1 MGCKG
6 TRGDW
11 GTRCSRTCRGRSG
24 CRCRREG
31 RGSSRDTLEVFVD
44 GTWGSTVRRISGIV
58 EVVEVVEGVKDKGVG
73 PGRIVGGGR
82 GGRVLQVL
90 RGNKCMYRLED
101 PNYPYYA
108 HV

>member
-1 MGCKG
+1 M
-6 TRGDW
+6 
-11 GTRCSRTCRGRSG
+11 
-24 CRCRREG
+24 
-31 RGSSRDTLEVFVD
+31 
-44 GTWGSTVRRISGIV
+44 
-58 EVVEVVEGVKDKGVG
+58 EVVEVVKDKGVG
-73 PGRIVGGGR
+73 AGRILRGGR